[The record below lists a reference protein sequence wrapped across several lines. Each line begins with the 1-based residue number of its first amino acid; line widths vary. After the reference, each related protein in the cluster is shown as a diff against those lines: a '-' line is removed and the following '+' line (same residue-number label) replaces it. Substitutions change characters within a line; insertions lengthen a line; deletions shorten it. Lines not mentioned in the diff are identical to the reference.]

1 MEAIRDEIKEELKR
15 TRLDKTR
22 LYQLLLKI
30 ADDGPG
36 GGGRGPA
43 GPMGP
48 IGPVGPEG
56 PPCMCK
62 CSEAAEA
69 PVAKKATPEPAAKP
83 KATKATATKKTVT
96 KKTTPAKK

>member
-1 MEAIRDEIKEELKR
+1 MEAIRDEIKEELTR

-48 IGPVGPEG
+48 TGPMGSIGPTGPMG

-62 CSEAAEA
+62 CSECDG
-69 PVAKKATPEPAAKP
+69 PAAKP

>member
-22 LYQLLLKI
+22 LYQLLLKM

-56 PPCMCK
+56 PPCMCN
-62 CSEAAEA
+62 CSENG
-69 PVAKKATPEPAAKP
+69 TPEPAAKP
-83 KATKATATKKTVT
+83 KATKATATKATATKKTVT